1 MDEVGQ
7 PFDSERLS
15 LLAHDERD
23 GVHEVGLAGSIGPDH
38 GQERRQWT
46 QFPETLVTLEVL
58 QLDVAQLETENTGLV
73 KGFSL
78 LFHVA
83 YSRLS
88 SNQVKKDRQTFCC
101 SSIVP
106 ARSLSVIDALNH

>member
-1 MDEVGQ
+1 MAIGVIDKHGADRGPVCHRSVDRRPVDEVGQ

-23 GVHEVGLAGSIGPDH
+23 GVHEVGLAGSIGSDH

-58 QLDVAQLETENTGLV
+58 QLDVAQLETKKTGLA
-73 KGFSL
+73 KRFCW
-78 LFHVA
+78 LFNVA
-83 YSRLS
+83 Y
-88 SNQVKKDRQTFCC
+88 
-101 SSIVP
+101 
-106 ARSLSVIDALNH
+106 

>member
-46 QFPETLVTLEVL
+46 QFPEPLVTLEVL
-58 QLDVAQLETENTGLV
+58 QLDVAQLETKKTGLAKRFCWLFNV
-73 KGFSL
+73 AFISVPKLTEALLVFCFSAVL
-78 LFHVA
+78 ARCLFVSA
-83 YSRLS
+83 YLS
-88 SNQVKKDRQTFCC
+88 C
-101 SSIVP
+101 
-106 ARSLSVIDALNH
+106 

>member
-23 GVHEVGLAGSIGPDH
+23 GVHEVRLAGSIGPDH
-38 GQERRQWT
+38 GQERRQWA

-58 QLDVAQLETENTGLV
+58 QLDVAQLDQKNRFGQTI
-73 KGFSL
+73 L
-78 LFHVA
+78 LAF
-83 YSRLS
+83 
-88 SNQVKKDRQTFCC
+88 
-101 SSIVP
+101 
-106 ARSLSVIDALNH
+106 

>member
-23 GVHEVGLAGSIGPDH
+23 GVHEVGLAKSDH

-58 QLDVAQLETENTGLV
+58 QLDVAQLETKKNRFGQRI
-73 KGFSL
+73 L
-78 LFHVA
+78 LAF
-83 YSRLS
+83 
-88 SNQVKKDRQTFCC
+88 
-101 SSIVP
+101 
-106 ARSLSVIDALNH
+106 

>member
-58 QLDVAQLETENTGLV
+58 QLDVAQLETKNRFGQMILLA
-73 KGFSL
+73 FSTVL
-78 LFHVA
+78 IN
-83 YSRLS
+83 Y
-88 SNQVKKDRQTFCC
+88 FC
-101 SSIVP
+101 V
-106 ARSLSVIDALNH
+106 SLN